1 VAQAQ
6 SRISEYLSSEDER
19 PFINKAY
26 ARSLDDAGRL
36 AYAKLVEGR
45 DPARAEWLRLEVA
58 LHSRPAADPAVIARF
73 IELGRQI
80 GFDYANLLLREV
92 IMNCGS
98 DSAKRERP
106 RVRFLFAC
114 TKRWETLA
122 PTESD
127 GVRFCQQC
135 KEQVYHCDTV
145 ADAETRALAGQCIA
159 IPKQLSDGGVESH
172 AMGRP
177 DPTSDWASRLFSGF
191 RRATAGSC
199 YLVILSSGD
208 ASTVGQHH
216 VLEAASAPVTVG
228 RGEHNAIVLGGD
240 SASRSHGRF
249 EKRTDGWWVV
259 DNGSTNGTY
268 VNGQQK
274 QDAPLS
280 DGDRVRIG
288 DTLLKVVDAPPL
300 VESTH
305 SPSELDGLTGL
316 HKRHQFVD
324 LLDRELQTA
333 KIYGQ
338 PLSLVLLD
346 IDRFK
351 RINDAYGHL
360 AGDHLLRELVQRLRA
375 HVPAGAVLARHAGD
389 RFALLLPGTDP
400 ERAAALAEQIRTD
413 VAAHTSTVDGHSL
426 SLTLSVGIAQA
437 SEANCTVDRLLAA
450 ADERLFAAKLAS
462 RRQQSSP

>member
-1 VAQAQ
+1 MAQAQ

-26 ARSLDDAGRL
+26 DKSLDDAGRL

-58 LHSRPAADPAVIARF
+58 LHSRPAADPATIARF

-80 GFDYANLLLREV
+80 GFDYANLLLRDV

-98 DSAKRERP
+98 DSARRERP

-122 PTESD
+122 PGESD
-127 GVRFCQQC
+127 SVRFCQQC
-135 KEQVYHCDTV
+135 KEQVYYCDTV
-145 ADAETRALAGQCIA
+145 KDAETRALAGQCIA

-177 DPTSDWASRLFSGF
+177 DPTSDWAGRLFSASAA
-191 RRATAGSC
+191 RRQALATSSSAPRATQRRSASTMSWKQRRRRSPSGAASTTPS
-199 YLVILSSGD
+199 SSGRLRLPQPR
-208 ASTVGQHH
+208 A
-216 VLEAASAPVTVG
+216 L
-228 RGEHNAIVLGGD
+228 R
-240 SASRSHGRF
+240 
-249 EKRTDGWWVV
+249 KRTDGWWVV
-259 DNGSTNGTY
+259 DNGSTNGTW

-274 QDAPLS
+274 QEAPLS
-280 DGDRVRIG
+280 DGDSVRIG

-300 VESTH
+300 VESSY

-316 HKRHQFVD
+316 HKRHQLAD

-333 KIYGQ
+333 KISGK
-338 PLSLVLLD
+338 PLSLVMFD

-351 RINDAYGHL
+351 RINDTYGHL
-360 AGDHLLRELVQRLRA
+360 AGDQLLRSSCSACERTCPGRRPGPPGRRQVR
-375 HVPAGAVLARHAGD
+375 V
-389 RFALLLPGTDP
+389 ALPDTDP

-413 VAAHTSTVDGHSL
+413 VAGHTSTVDGHAL
-426 SLTLSVGIAQA
+426 TLTLSVGIAQA
-437 SEANCTVDRLLAA
+437 DDAFCTVDRLIAA
-450 ADERLFAAKLAS
+450 ADHQLIAAKLAGH
-462 RRQQSSP
+462 RPQSSP

>member
-1 VAQAQ
+1 MAQAQ

-26 ARSLDDAGRL
+26 DRSLDDAGRL
-36 AYAKLVEGR
+36 AYAKLVEAR

-80 GFDYANLLLREV
+80 GFDFANLLLRDV

-122 PTESD
+122 PTDSD
-127 GVRFCQQC
+127 SVRFCQQC
-135 KEQVYHCDTV
+135 KEQVYYCDTV

-177 DPTSDWASRLFSGF
+177 DPTSDWAGRLFSGF

-199 YLVILSSGD
+199 YLVILASGD
-208 ASTVGQHH
+208 AATVGQHH
-216 VLEAASAPVTVG
+216 VLEAASAPITVG
-228 RGEHNAIVLGGD
+228 RGEHNALVLGGD

-274 QDAPLS
+274 QEAPLS

-300 VESTH
+300 VESTYA
-305 SPSELDGLTGL
+305 SSELDGLTGL
-316 HKRHQFVD
+316 HKRHQLVD
-324 LLDRELQTA
+324 LIERELQTA
-333 KIYGQ
+333 KISGK

-351 RINDAYGHL
+351 RINDTYGHL
-360 AGDHLLRELVQRLRA
+360 AGDQLLRDLVQRLRA
-375 HVPAGAVLARHAGD
+375 HVPSGAVLARQAGD
-389 RFALLLPGTDP
+389 RFALLLPGTGP
-400 ERAAALAEQIRTD
+400 EGAAALAEQIRTD
-413 VAAHTSTVDGHSL
+413 VAGHTSIVDGQSL
-426 SLTLSVGIAQA
+426 SLTLTAGIAQA
-437 SEANCTVDRLLAA
+437 SDANCTVDRLIAAA
-450 ADERLFAAKLAS
+450 ADHLHAARLAS

>member
-1 VAQAQ
+1 MTQVQ

-26 ARSLDDAGRL
+26 ARSLGDADRL
-36 AYAKLVEGR
+36 AYAKLLEDR

-80 GFDYANLLLREV
+80 GFDYANLLLRDV

-98 DSAKRERP
+98 DGARRERP

-114 TKRWETLA
+114 PKRWETLA

-127 GVRFCQQC
+127 SVRFCQQC
-135 KEQVYHCDTV
+135 KEQVYYCDTV

-177 DPTSDWASRLFSGF
+177 DPVADWAGRLFSGF
-191 RRATAGSC
+191 RRAQSGAC
-199 YLVILSSGD
+199 YLVILASGD
-208 ASTVGQHH
+208 AATVGQHH
-216 VLEAASAPVTVG
+216 VLEAASAPITVG

-259 DNGSTNGTY
+259 DDGSTNGTY
-268 VNGQQK
+268 VNGEQRQE
-274 QDAPLS
+274 APLS

-288 DTLLKVVDAPPL
+288 DTTLKVVDAPPI
-300 VESTH
+300 VEPTH
-305 SPSELDGLTGL
+305 SPSRLDGLTGL
-316 HKRHQFVD
+316 HNRHHLVD
-324 LLDRELQTA
+324 QLDRELQLA
-333 KIYGQ
+333 KISGQ

-351 RINDAYGHL
+351 TINDTYGHL
-360 AGDHLLRELVQRLRA
+360 AGDQLLRELAQRLRA
-375 HVPAGAVLARHAGD
+375 HVPPGAVLARHAGD
-389 RFALLLPGTDP
+389 KFALLLPGTDP
-400 ERAAALAEQIRTD
+400 ERAAALAEQICTD
-413 VAAHTSTVDGHSL
+413 VAGHTSTVDGH
-426 SLTLSVGIAQA
+426 TLSVTLSAGLAQA
-437 SEANCTVDRLLAA
+437 SDVNCTVERLLAA
-450 ADERLFAAKLAS
+450 ADQHLFAAKLAG
-462 RRQQSSP
+462 RRRQSSP